1 MVDKVESFEW
11 GDKSTYELSQPI
23 SGHHEKH
30 EGNLRVND
38 LNIFQDITKNVKE
51 TRSIGVIYRL

>member
-1 MVDKVESFEW
+1 MESFEW
-11 GDKSTYELSQPI
+11 GNKGTYELSQPI

-30 EGNLRVND
+30 EGNLRVNY
-38 LNIFQDITKNVKE
+38 LNIFQDIMKNVKG

>member
-1 MVDKVESFEW
+1 MESFEW

-30 EGNLRVND
+30 EGNLRVNY
-38 LNIFQDITKNVKE
+38 LNIFQDIMKNVKG